1 MSAKTP
7 APVTVTAEPLA
18 RATDR
23 LLIPASA
30 GVPTRPPSDLIFEF
44 AGHTFGQVWSVSAIA
59 PVGTDKASVEAL
71 VRSTISA
78 QEAVFDRTQAN
89 SEIQRFNAAPTGF
102 WALSDSLWGLLD
114 ATMDMGDETDGAV
127 DPTLGGLLD
136 LWADDRQPD
145 AEALERA
152 RPLTGWQGL
161 RMNRPAQAALQ
172 PGGLTLDFEPVIAGH
187 LVDAISDRLSQSGAT
202 AHRVQVGPVVRGVGV
217 RPDAQP
223 WWAPVPGSGVA
234 PLSPIVVALVD
245 QSLAWVDRRDGGRI
259 LDGRNLGPLN
269 HELVVV
275 SVFDRSAFR
284 AQALARAL
292 MVMGPFDG
300 AIYAE
305 ALGVTAHFLTEGP
318 RGPEERVS
326 PALTAQIDAP
336 TAHSA

>member
-1 MSAKTP
+1 MNAKTP
-7 APVTVTAEPLA
+7 APVTITAEPLA
-18 RATDR
+18 RAADR

-30 GVPTRPPSDLIFEF
+30 GVPTRPPSDLIFDF
-44 AGHTFGQVWSVSAIA
+44 AGHTFGQPWSVSAIA

-71 VRSTISA
+71 VQMTIAA
-78 QEAVFDRTQAN
+78 QETVFDRTQGN

-127 DPTLGGLLD
+127 DPTLGGLVD
-136 LWADDRQPD
+136 LWAGDRQPD
-145 AEALERA
+145 AEALEALRT
-152 RPLTGWQGL
+152 LTGWQGL

-172 PGGLTLDFEPVIAGH
+172 PGGMTLDFEPVIAGH
-187 LVDAISDRLSQSGAT
+187 LADAISDRLSQSGAT

-245 QSLAWVDRRDGGRI
+245 QSLAWVDRRDGGPI
-259 LDGRNLGPLN
+259 LDGRNLGPLH
-269 HELVVV
+269 HELVAV
-275 SVFDRSAFR
+275 SVLDRSAFR

-300 AIYAE
+300 PIYAE
-305 ALGVTAHFLTEGP
+305 ALGVTAHFLIEGA
-318 RGPEERVS
+318 RGLDERVS
-326 PALTAQIDAP
+326 PALAAQIDTPA
-336 TAHSA
+336 AHSA